1 MSGKS
6 RGHYRSVGSHRDGSA
21 RAAAGIE
28 GRRIR
33 DETGESRGRPRKLY
47 SFVVDEGLS
56 IRRMVCPLF
65 VVERYS
71 YEESGRRANIVFE
84 LTERSRQDNYNYY
97 IIIII
102 IFFF

>member
-6 RGHYRSVGSHRDGSA
+6 RGRYRSVGSHRDGNA

-33 DETGESRGRPRKLY
+33 DETRESQGRPRKLY
-47 SFVVDEGLS
+47 SFVVDEGPS

-71 YEESGRRANIVFE
+71 YEEGGRRATNIVFE
-84 LTERSRQDNYNYY
+84 PIEKSRQDSYNYCY
-97 IIIII
+97 
-102 IFFF
+102 